1 MSMNAPSAHN
11 VNSIRALVALI
22 IQRSTIELFAAY
34 GVAIAPVDLS
44 RGKDPE
50 RQADHLAGAVQ
61 LSAQGR
67 RGVLTLSSS
76 NATLKRVKPTLD
88 DPLSFQDWMREMTN
102 QLAGRIKNKFARYQ
116 FHLQVGLPTALKS
129 SVIDQ
134 SPDPRAPALIFAF
147 HTLRDDVFVTLTGGF
162 DEAGLILQ
170 GEIPVPEE
178 GDVILF

>member
-1 MSMNAPSAHN
+1 MSMNAPSGHQ
-11 VNSIRALVALI
+11 VSSIRALVALI
-22 IQRSTIELFAAY
+22 IQRSTIELFNAY
-34 GVAIAPVDLS
+34 GVAVAPVDLS
-44 RGKDPE
+44 RRKDVVRPG
-50 RQADHLAGAVQ
+50 DHLAGAVH

-67 RGVLTLSSS
+67 RGVLSLSCS

-116 FHLQVGLPTALKS
+116 FNLQVGLPTALKS
-129 SVIDQ
+129 GVIDQ
-134 SPDPRAPALIFAF
+134 GDPKAPALRYVF

-162 DEAGLILQ
+162 DDAGLILQ
-170 GEIPVPEE
+170 GEVPVPEE